1 MNIVRNDELCKLA
14 TNTCSFIEKV
24 KGGIYM
30 FTLLLLS
37 IAFILIFAFIFTVFS
52 VGGAALMIIFGDLIV
67 AIAIIFIIVKLIRK
81 LKNR

>member
-1 MNIVRNDELCKLA
+1 
-14 TNTCSFIEKV
+14 
-24 KGGIYM
+24 M